1 MRLPCTAAPRSTHAA
16 AQPAIL
22 GTCRAYRRV
31 SAFGVKQLPAAKSE
45 RSSLKKRLRNQPL
58 RSRAKTHV
66 RAARKDMADGDFAA
80 AERSVKMAAVALDK
94 AASKGAL
101 HPNNAARRKSRLMR
115 QFANA
120 RGGGA

>member
-1 MRLPCTAAPRSTHAA
+1 M
-16 AQPAIL
+16 
-22 GTCRAYRRV
+22 
-31 SAFGVKQLPAAKSE
+31 PAAKSE

-115 QFANA
+115 QLADA
-120 RGGGA
+120 TSGDA